1 MLDAKQRHALK
12 GRAHLLKPVVIIG
25 NQGVSPGVLGELNV
39 ALHAHE
45 LIKVR
50 LPALEAAERA
60 EMIVALTTASGAD
73 LVGRIGR
80 IVMLYRPRSGA

>member
-1 MLDAKQRHALK
+1 
-12 GRAHLLKPVVIIG
+12 
-25 NQGVSPGVLGELNV
+25 VLGELNV

-60 EMIVALTTASGAD
+60 EMIAALTTASGAD